1 MTKLIQNFLDIIMLR
16 KGPNIIPSSWLI
28 FFLSLILLIIS
39 SSSVLILINDDSNQQ
54 PLINLTAYASG
65 ILFYCFIIVFYG
77 YGNRALQA
85 ISAIIA
91 CGSLI
96 TITFVIVFIFFTPFL
111 GVSFASVIAGL
122 IMLWSIPVEGHIIAS
137 TINKKRFFGILIAL
151 SALCF
156 QFLIQNQILNQS

>member
-16 KGPNIIPSSWLI
+16 KGPDIIPSSWLV
-28 FFLSLILLIIS
+28 FLASIILLAIS
-39 SSSVLILINDDSNQQ
+39 SSSVLILIKGDSNQE
-54 PLINLTAYASG
+54 PLINLTAYVSG
-65 ILFYCFIIVFYG
+65 ILFYCFIIIFYG
-77 YGNRALQA
+77 YGNRALQS

-111 GVSFASVIAGL
+111 GVNFASVIAGL
-122 IMLWSIPVEGHIIAS
+122 IMLWSIPVEGHIIAI
-137 TINKKRFFGILIAL
+137 TINKNRFFGILIAL

-156 QFLIQNQILNQS
+156 QFLIQSQILNQS